1 MNRLFRLSG
10 ATHRDPN
17 VDAWLNA
24 APDELHAIAS
34 RWFAQMRACGDDVRE
49 LIHDGCATACVED
62 AAFAY
67 VGIFRSHVNVGF
79 YNGAAL
85 DDPACLLAGR
95 GKRMRHVK
103 LMPYT
108 DPSSALSD
116 LITAAYLDIKVQ
128 LDLERP
134 LAR

>member
-1 MNRLFRLSG
+1 MNRLFKLSG
-10 ATHRDPN
+10 ATHRDPK

-24 APDELHAIAS
+24 APDELHAVAN

-49 LIHDGCATACVED
+49 LIHDGCPTACVED
-62 AAFAY
+62 APFAN
-67 VGIFRSHVNVGF
+67 VNVFKAHVNVGF

-85 DDPACLLAGR
+85 DDPAGLLAGG

-103 LMPYT
+103 LLPYT
-108 DPSSALSD
+108 EPNSALTT
-116 LITAAYLDIKVQ
+116 LITAAYLNIKVE
-128 LDLERP
+128 LDAAR